1 LKAIRAKN
9 VSYRY
14 PDGTVGVLN
23 VSLEIEVGERVGI
36 VGANGSGKSTLLFLL
51 AGLLPPE
58 RGEVEILGMKVEKK
72 NFERIRRSIGI
83 AFQNPDDFLFNPS
96 VRDELLYVPLQL
108 GWDEKRIEEALR
120 RYSELFSIQNILQK
134 PPFRLSGGEKKK
146 VEIASIL
153 IYEPEVLLLDEPTA
167 NVDGKSKRV
176 IMRLLEDFKGTLV
189 IASHETEVIKA
200 LCNRVVLMNTNHTI
214 EADGGAELLDDT
226 ELMEKIGVF

>member
-1 LKAIRAKN
+1 MRAIRAKN

-14 PDGTVGVLN
+14 PDGTVGVRD
-23 VSLEIEVGERVGI
+23 VSIEIEIGERVGI

-51 AGLLPPE
+51 AGLLTPE
-58 RGEVEILGMKVEKK
+58 RGEIEILGMKVEKK
-72 NFERIRRSIGI
+72 NFEKIRRNVGI

-108 GWDEKRIEEALR
+108 GWEEKRIEEAIR
-120 RYSELFSIQNILQK
+120 KYSELFSINNILHR

-153 IYEPEVLLLDEPTA
+153 IYEPEILLLDEPTA

-176 IMRLLEDFKGTLV
+176 ILRLLEDFNGTLV
-189 IASHETEVIKA
+189 IASHEIEIIKR
-200 LCNRVVLMNTNHTI
+200 LCNRVILLNPNHSI
-214 EADGGAELLDDT
+214 EADGGIELLENA
-226 ELMEKIGVF
+226 ELMERIGVL